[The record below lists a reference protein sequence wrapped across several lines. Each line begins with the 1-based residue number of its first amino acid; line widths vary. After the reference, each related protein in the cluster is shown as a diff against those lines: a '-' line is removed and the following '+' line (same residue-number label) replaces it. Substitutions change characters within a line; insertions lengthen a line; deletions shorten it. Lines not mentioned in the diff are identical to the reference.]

1 MTKKPKGW
9 RAFDSLLKKIVNVD
23 PQAVNKKIAR
33 DKAKRVKK
41 RNAAYRQARGVG
53 LPRFMVASRLGVR
66 V

>member
-1 MTKKPKGW
+1 
-9 RAFDSLLKKIVNVD
+9 VD